1 MNIGCIGAGY
11 VGLSLSVLLSKY
23 NPVKIYDIDPEKI
36 KLINRNKCPFKDNEI
51 NRYLKKNK
59 TNISAFENIDEVV
72 IGAKFIII
80 ATPTDYD
87 SKNNMFDT
95 SSVEKSIEL
104 ILKYNKKATII
115 IKSTIPVGFTDKVK
129 TKFKHQKI
137 FFSPEFLREGQSLS
151 DNQSPSRIIMGT
163 KSKEGKQF
171 AKVLLQLTNNKKKI
185 PVIYMESK
193 EAEAVKLF
201 SNSFLAMRI
210 AFFNELDSFAIG
222 NSIKSKEIIKGVSLD
237 SRIGDYYNNP
247 SFGYGGYCLP
257 KDTKQLLSN
266 YDKVPNNI
274 IKAIV
279 DANRTR
285 KDFISDHIIS
295 LSPKKVG
302 VYRLTM
308 KTKSTNFKSSAIQ
321 GIMKRIKSKGIEIV
335 VYEPIIKSKSFFN
348 SKIESN
354 LNKFKKECDIIIA
367 NRFHKDLQ
375 SVKGKVFTRD
385 LFRTS

>member
-1 MNIGCIGAGY
+1 MKIACVGAGY
-11 VGLSLSVLLSKY
+11 VGFSLSILLSKY
-23 NPVKIYDIDPEKI
+23 NPVKLYDIDQEKI
-36 KLINRNKCPFKDNEI
+36 KLINKNKCPFKDNEI
-51 NRYLKKNK
+51 NRYLKNNK
-59 TNISAFENIDEVV
+59 VNVKAFKNIDEA
-72 IGAKFIII
+72 IIDAKYIII

-95 SSVEKSIEL
+95 SSVEATIKL
-104 ILKYNKKATII
+104 ILKFNKKANIV
-115 IKSTIPVGFTDKVK
+115 IKSTVPVGFTDKVK
-129 TKFKHQKI
+129 KQYNYKKI
-137 FFSPEFLREGQSLS
+137 FFSPEFLREGLSLA
-151 DNQSPSRIIMGT
+151 DNQSPSRIILGT
-163 KSKEGKQF
+163 KSKEGKAF
-171 AKVLLQLTNNKKKI
+171 AKILLQLTINKKNI

-210 AFFNELDSFAIG
+210 AFFNELDSFSIG
-222 NSIKSKEIIKGVSLD
+222 NNIKSKEIIKGVSLD
-237 SRIGDYYNNP
+237 NRIGDYYNNP

-266 YDKVPNNI
+266 YNKVPNNI
-274 IKAIV
+274 IRAIV

-321 GIMKRIKSKGIEIV
+321 GIMKRIKSKGIEVV

-348 SKIESN
+348 SKVENN
-354 LNKFKKECDIIIA
+354 LKKFKRECDIIIT

-375 SVKGKVFTRD
+375 SVKRKVFTRD
-385 LFRTS
+385 LFRTN

>member
-1 MNIGCIGAGY
+1 MKIACVGAGY
-11 VGLSLSVLLSKY
+11 VGFSLSILLSKY
-23 NPVKIYDIDPEKI
+23 NPVKLYDIDQEKI
-36 KLINRNKCPFKDNEI
+36 KLINKNKCPFKDNEI
-51 NRYLKKNK
+51 NRYLKNNK
-59 TNISAFENIDEVV
+59 VNVKAFKNIDEA
-72 IGAKFIII
+72 IIDAKYIII

-95 SSVEKSIEL
+95 SSVEATIKL
-104 ILKYNKKATII
+104 ILKFNKKANIV

-129 TKFKHQKI
+129 KQYNYKKI
-137 FFSPEFLREGQSLS
+137 FFSPEFLREGISLT
-151 DNQSPSRIIMGT
+151 DNQSPSRIILGT
-163 KSKEGKQF
+163 KSKEGKAF
-171 AKVLLQLTNNKKKI
+171 AKILLQLTINKKNI

-222 NSIKSKEIIKGVSLD
+222 NNIKSKEIIKGVSLD
-237 SRIGDYYNNP
+237 NRIGDYYNNP

-266 YDKVPNNI
+266 YNKVPNNI
-274 IKAIV
+274 IRAIV

-321 GIMKRIKSKGIEIV
+321 GIMKRIKSKGIEVV

-348 SKIESN
+348 SKVENN
-354 LNKFKKECDIIIA
+354 LKKFKRECDIIIT

-375 SVKGKVFTRD
+375 SVKRKVFTRD
-385 LFRTS
+385 LFRTN

>member
-1 MNIGCIGAGY
+1 MKIACIGAGY
-11 VGLSLSVLLSKY
+11 VGFSLSILLSKY
-23 NPVKIYDIDPEKI
+23 NPVKIYDIDQEKV
-36 KLINRNKCPFKDNEI
+36 KLINKNKCPFKDNEI
-51 NRYLKKNK
+51 NRYLKNNK
-59 TNISAFENIDEVV
+59 TNVKAFKNIDEA
-72 IGAKFIII
+72 IIDAKYIII

-95 SSVEKSIEL
+95 SSVETSIKL
-104 ILKYNKKATII
+104 ILKINKKANIV
-115 IKSTIPVGFTDKVK
+115 IKSTIPVGFTDKIK
-129 TKFKHQKI
+129 KKYNFKKI
-137 FFSPEFLREGQSLS
+137 FFSPEFLREGQSLT
-151 DNQSPSRIIMGT
+151 DNQYPSRIILGT
-163 KSKEGKQF
+163 KSKEGKKF
-171 AKVLLQLTNNKKKI
+171 AKMLLQLTSNKKDI

-201 SNSFLAMRI
+201 ANSFLAMRI
-210 AFFNELDSFAIG
+210 AFFNELDSFSIG
-222 NSIKSKEIIKGVSLD
+222 NNIKSKEIIKGVSLD
-237 SRIGDYYNNP
+237 SRIGNYYNNP

-266 YDKVPNNI
+266 YNKVPNNI
-274 IKAIV
+274 IRAIV

-308 KTKSTNFKSSAIQ
+308 KAKSTNFKSSAIQ
-321 GIMKRIKSKGIEIV
+321 GIMKRIKSKGIEVV

-348 SKIESN
+348 SKVENN
-354 LNKFKKECDIIIA
+354 LNKFKRECDVIIT

-375 SVKGKVFTRD
+375 SVKRKVFTRD
-385 LFRTS
+385 LFRTN